1 MEPEA
6 NSLEIALY
14 SNNASSR
21 TFVDLSNYYQFWM
34 STAAGSSATVAMIYV
49 QEVGGEM
56 FGLGVPPAASSGTV
70 FLNSEGATWITGYAA
85 LYIQFDQATDF
96 AILGVRR
103 T

>member
-34 STAAGSSATVAMIYV
+34 TTAAGSSATVAMIYV

-56 FGLGVPPAASSGTV
+56 FGLGVPPASASGTV
-70 FLNSEGATWITGYAA
+70 FLSSEGANWITGYAS

-96 AILGVRR
+96 AVLGVRR
-103 T
+103 S